1 MNAYRTVLGVLTAV
15 AIALVLP
22 FTAVGEVRVGG
33 SVVAGFGQYA
43 DEPAGGGDSV
53 SDLIGESEANVNF
66 TGSNGDLSYAYRLR
80 VREADNTL
88 AAARH
93 QVSWNVSDAF
103 TLDFYG
109 RSFGLPAA
117 GTAYGVYSIGHF
129 GAGFVIGDLVPTSV
143 GRFSNTTG
151 INATFAT
158 GGMKIGLFVIAD
170 CAPACPVVAKAA
182 GGTEVITED
191 MTTVLHFS
199 GKFGAI
205 GIGFYSASAAGV
217 DFDSD
222 GAGTSLDSDASETNL
237 MVSFK
242 TGSIGIGFEYTTY
255 GNSDEDAGSGM
266 ALGVKAGG
274 IGAHYVTL
282 VEENAAGTE
291 TVNDAEVSVVYT
303 HSINDKSNLA
313 VGYVS
318 RDSKLA
324 GAEQTDTLLIASLKT
339 NF

>member
-151 INATFAT
+151 INATFKFGESSAGLLLLDACKPTCPPNAGT
-158 GGMKIGLFVIAD
+158 G
-170 CAPACPVVAKAA
+170 VV
-182 GGTEVITED
+182 ED
-191 MTTVLHFS
+191 SSYVAHFK

-205 GIGFYSASAAGV
+205 GLSAFMASSSGTDNV
-217 DFDSD
+217 D
-222 GAGTSLDSDASETNL
+222 GTSVDGTETSFQGAYL
-237 MVSFK
+237 TGGFSIALEVVS
-242 TGSIGIGFEYTTY
+242 Y